1 MKWLAATLLV
11 VAIVYTPQLG
21 TPFELQDDHRIV
33 APLVKP
39 HTGAL
44 SMYAAELRNDMEKVG
59 RFRPVNQIFDVIGP
73 VVLGPRPL
81 LWHVVS
87 LLLALSV
94 AALLFHVGKT
104 AFASPAAG
112 AMLALVTLLAPDPGP
127 TATWY
132 RLGPKEAWGMLFL
145 AAALALIVARR
156 NEVLTFVLVALA
168 AYSKESFLLL
178 VPAVVLLRGCEGI
191 QRGPFCGEKRPSAS
205 PRLLRDVP
213 ASPRRRVSQ
222 LTSSHSQTG
231 PPWIPSQPL
240 SGLRRRSTLAYAAL
254 FAAGML
260 ALLVAVKTAGAQSYG
275 GQSLGMTP
283 AGLLRVLIEDV
294 LRAPALAVWFI
305 PFLLALRYRRPAPTS
320 VLIFLAWAGSQYAL
334 YATRGGFWDHYW
346 LPCVVAFAA
355 ANAWGISV
363 LRGKVRAVA
372 LLAFALWTINAMRV
386 DITAVRNHR
395 EKARVQQEAV
405 RIAAEHVRPEDDLV
419 VVHDSATQSE
429 IAPAFA
435 DFVRARGGRYR
446 RLVLHDPKRGAIP
459 DGAVVVHLRQPAPPR
474 AGYERQ
480 DASGE
485 REYLSLRQR
494 GWVSIPFGLQVDVK
508 KK

>member
-11 VAIVYTPQLG
+11 VTVVYAPQLG
-21 TPFELQDDHRIV
+21 TPFELQDDHRII

-44 SMYAAELRNDMEKVG
+44 STYVAELRSDMEQVG
-59 RFRPVNQIFDVIGP
+59 RFRPVNQVFDVIGP

-112 AMLALVTLLAPDPGP
+112 AVLALATLLAPDPGP

-156 NEVLTFVLVALA
+156 NEVLTFVLIALA

-178 VPAVVLLRGCEGI
+178 VPAVVLLRG
-191 QRGPFCGEKRPSAS
+191 
-205 PRLLRDVP
+205 
-213 ASPRRRVSQ
+213 
-222 LTSSHSQTG
+222 
-231 PPWIPSQPL
+231 
-240 SGLRRRSTLAYAAL
+240 LRRRSTFAYAAL
-254 FAAGML
+254 FATGMI
-260 ALLVAVKTAGAQSYG
+260 ALLIAVKTAGAQSYG

-283 AGLLRVLIEDV
+283 SGLLRVLVADL
-294 LRAPALAVWFI
+294 LRAPALAVGFI
-305 PFLLALRYRRPAPTS
+305 PFLLALRYRRPAPAS
-320 VLIFLAWAGSQYAL
+320 VLIFLAWAGPQYAL

-355 ANAWGISV
+355 ANAWGLSV
-363 LRGKVRAVA
+363 LRGKLRAVA
-372 LLAFALWTINAMRV
+372 LIVFALWTVNAMRV
-386 DITAVRNHR
+386 DLTAVRNHR

-419 VVHDSATQSE
+419 IVHDAATQSE
-429 IAPAFA
+429 IARAFA

-446 RLVLHDPKRGAIP
+446 RAILHDPKSGAVP

-474 AGYERQ
+474 AGYERR

-485 REYLSLRQR
+485 REYLSLRQWE
-494 GWVSIPFGLQVDVK
+494 WVSIPFGLQVDVK

>member
-21 TPFELQDDHRIV
+21 TPFELQDDHRII

-44 SMYAAELRNDMEKVG
+44 SMYVAELRNDMEKVG
-59 RFRPVNQIFDVIGP
+59 RFRPVNQVFDVIGP
-73 VVLGPRPL
+73 VFLGPRPL
-81 LWHVVS
+81 VWHLVS

-104 AFASPAAG
+104 AFASSAAG
-112 AMLALVTLLAPDPGP
+112 AVLALVTLLAPDPGP

-156 NEVLTFVLVALA
+156 HEVLTFVLVALA

-178 VPAVVLLRGCEGI
+178 VPAVVLLRG
-191 QRGPFCGEKRPSAS
+191 F
-205 PRLLRDVP
+205 
-213 ASPRRRVSQ
+213 
-222 LTSSHSQTG
+222 
-231 PPWIPSQPL
+231 
-240 SGLRRRSTLAYAAL
+240 RRRSTLAYAAL
-254 FAAGML
+254 FATGMI

-275 GQSLGMTP
+275 GQSLGMSP
-283 AGLLRVLIEDV
+283 AGLLRVLVQDV
-294 LRAPALAVWFI
+294 LRAPALAIGFI
-305 PFLLALRYRRPAPTS
+305 PFLLALRYRRPAPAS
-320 VLIFLAWAGSQYAL
+320 VLIFLAWTGSQYAL

-363 LRGKVRAVA
+363 LRGKMRAFA
-372 LLAFALWTINAMRV
+372 LIAFALWTVNAMRV

-405 RIAAEHVRPEDDLV
+405 RIAAENVRPEDDLV
-419 VVHDSATQSE
+419 IVHDAATQSE
-429 IAPAFA
+429 IAAAFA

-446 RLVLHDPKRGAIP
+446 RAILHHPDSGAIP
-459 DGAVVVHLRQPAPPR
+459 DGAVIVHLRQPAPPR
-474 AGYERQ
+474 AGYERR
-480 DASGE
+480 DASGR
-485 REYLSLRQR
+485 REYLSLRQWE
-494 GWVSIPFGLQVDVK
+494 WVTIPFGLQVDVK

>member
-1 MKWLAATLLV
+1 MKWLAATLLA
-11 VAIVYTPQLG
+11 VALVYAPQLG

-39 HTGAL
+39 HSGAL
-44 SMYAAELRNDMEKVG
+44 SMYAAELRSDMEKVG
-59 RFRPVNQIFDVIGP
+59 RFRPVNQLFDVIGP
-73 VVLGPRPL
+73 VVFGPRPL

-112 AMLALVTLLAPDPGP
+112 AVLALVTLLAPDPGP
-127 TATWY
+127 TSTWY

-145 AAALALIVARR
+145 SAALALIVARR
-156 NEVLTFVLVALA
+156 HEVLTFVLVALA

-178 VPAVVLLRGCEGI
+178 VPAVVLLRG
-191 QRGPFCGEKRPSAS
+191 
-205 PRLLRDVP
+205 
-213 ASPRRRVSQ
+213 
-222 LTSSHSQTG
+222 
-231 PPWIPSQPL
+231 
-240 SGLRRRSTLAYAAL
+240 LRRRSTLAYAAL
-254 FAAGML
+254 FAIGMI

-283 AGLLRVLIEDV
+283 AGLLRVLVEDV
-294 LRAPALAVWFI
+294 RRAPALAVWFA
-305 PFLLALRYRRPAPTS
+305 PFLLALRYQRPAAAS
-320 VLIFLAWAGSQYAL
+320 VLLFLAWAGPQYAL

-355 ANAWGISV
+355 ANAWGMSV
-363 LRGKVRAVA
+363 LRGRLRVVA
-372 LLAFALWTINAMRV
+372 LIVFALWTVNAMRV

-395 EKARVQQEAV
+395 QKARVQQEAV
-405 RIAAEHVRPEDDLV
+405 RIAAENVRPDGDLV
-419 VVHDSATQSE
+419 IVHDAATQSE

-435 DFVRARGGRYR
+435 DFVRACGGRYR
-446 RLVLHDPKRGAIP
+446 RLVLHDPKHGTIP
-459 DGAVVVHLRQPAPPR
+459 DGAVIVHLREPALPR
-474 AGYERQ
+474 AGYERR
-480 DASGE
+480 DASGR

-508 KK
+508 SK

>member
-11 VAIVYTPQLG
+11 VAVVYAPQLG
-21 TPFELQDDHRIV
+21 TPFELQDDHRII

-44 SMYAAELRNDMEKVG
+44 SMYVAELRSDMEKVG
-59 RFRPVNQIFDVIGP
+59 RFRPVNQVFDVIGP

-94 AALLFHVGKT
+94 AALLFHVGKI

-112 AMLALVTLLAPDPGP
+112 AVLALVTLLAPDPGP

-145 AAALALIVARR
+145 AAALALIVTRR
-156 NEVLTFVLVALA
+156 NELLTFVLVALA
-168 AYSKESFLLL
+168 TYSKESFLLL
-178 VPAVVLLRGCEGI
+178 VPAIVLLR
-191 QRGPFCGEKRPSAS
+191 
-205 PRLLRDVP
+205 
-213 ASPRRRVSQ
+213 
-222 LTSSHSQTG
+222 
-231 PPWIPSQPL
+231 
-240 SGLRRRSTLAYAAL
+240 GLRRRSTLAYAAL
-254 FAAGML
+254 FAAGMV

-275 GQSLGMTP
+275 GQSLGMNP
-283 AGLLRVLIEDV
+283 AGLLRVLVQDV

-305 PFLLALRYRRPAPTS
+305 PFLLALRDRRPAPAS

-346 LPCVVAFAA
+346 LPCAVAFAA

-363 LRGKVRAVA
+363 LRGKMRAVA
-372 LLAFALWTINAMRV
+372 LIAFAVWTVNAMRV

-395 EKARVQQEAV
+395 AKARVQQEAV

-419 VVHDSATQSE
+419 IVHDAATQSE

-446 RLVLHDPKRGAIP
+446 RAILHDPDHGAMP
-459 DGAVVVHLRQPAPPR
+459 DGAVIVHLRQPAPPR
-474 AGYERQ
+474 AGYERR
-480 DASGE
+480 DAGGE
-485 REYLSLRQR
+485 REYLSLRQWE
-494 GWVSIPFGLQVDVK
+494 WVSIPFGLQVDVK